1 MAEGGIVTK
10 PTLALI
16 GEAGPEA
23 VIPLNSSNV
32 VGAQPTQNNVI
43 YVTVSIGNITAEVP
57 MEDVVQA
64 TSEGVAKGLAGK
76 GVLLS

>member
-1 MAEGGIVTK
+1 MASSPQ

-16 GEAGPEA
+16 GESGPEA
-23 VIPLNSSNV
+23 VVPLGSMNA
-32 VGAQPTQNNVI
+32 GAQQTQNNVI
-43 YVTVSIGNITAEVP
+43 YVNVSIGNVTAEVP
-57 MEDVVQA
+57 MEEVVQA